1 MLNSITLMGRLTK
14 EPDFRT
20 TQSGTNVVSFTLA
33 VDRDYQ
39 SGGSEKQTDF
49 VECVAWRNTADFVS
63 KYFHKGQMMALRGS
77 LQSRKWEDKNGNSRV
92 SWEVLA
98 DSVYFCDG
106 KKSDGNADRPA
117 KSAVNVSA
125 FEDLDDGSD
134 GQLPF
139 D

>member
-20 TQSGTNVVSFTLA
+20 TQNGTNVVSFTLA

-49 VECVAWRNTADFVS
+49 VECVAWRQTGEFVS
-63 KYFHKGQMMALRGS
+63 KYFHRGQMMALHGS
-77 LQSRKWEDKNGNSRV
+77 LQSRKWEDKNGNNRV
-92 SWEVLA
+92 SWEVIA
-98 DSVYFCDG
+98 DSVYFCGD
-106 KKSDGNADRPA
+106 KKSDGDTARPA
-117 KSAVNVSA
+117 KSGVTVSA
-125 FEDLDDGSD
+125 FEDLDDDEGD

-139 D
+139 